1 MRFVKEDEL
10 IKRMRKKN
18 KKGLSYFSSILP
30 GDFEQGAEFFN
41 GSTAEANSGD
51 TALGEEYIDRDYLL
65 WILKKYSRHD
75 YNFDKL
81 SDGALKA
88 IYDKDAEE
96 LNALRLADD
105 MKADRVEHD
114 KEMEI
119 WRKKQA
125 EKKQLEKYGQQI
137 SMWDK
142 GILKDN

>member
-1 MRFVKEDEL
+1 MKFTKLEDDI
-10 IKRMRKKN
+10 IKKMRKKN

-41 GSTAEANSGD
+41 NSTASADGNG
-51 TALGEEYIDRDYLL
+51 TALGEEYLSRDYLIS
-65 WILKKYSRHD
+65 ILKKYSRHD

-88 IYDKDAEE
+88 IYNREAEE
-96 LNALRLADD
+96 INARRLSDD

-114 KEMEI
+114 REMEI

-125 EKKQLEKYGQQI
+125 EKKKLEKECQQI
-137 SMWDK
+137 SMWDN
-142 GILKDN
+142 LK